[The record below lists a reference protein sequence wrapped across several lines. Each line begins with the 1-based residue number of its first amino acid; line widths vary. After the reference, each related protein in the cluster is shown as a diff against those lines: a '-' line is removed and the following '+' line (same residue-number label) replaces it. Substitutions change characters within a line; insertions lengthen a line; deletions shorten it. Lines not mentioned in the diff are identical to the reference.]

1 MASAR
6 RVSGGDVSSIVTLN
20 VGGRIFTTYRATLLQ
35 YPDSML
41 AAMMGGSHQTCIVSG
56 SVFIDRDPDLFEF
69 ILDFLR
75 SGPNDFELPSEQR
88 TCRSACVLHHHSHG
102 SRVPT
107 HPCVLPTRAAY
118 ISHTT
123 SQLKSFPLGVSSG
136 NSDSSRSRRRASLT
150 MPRASRHSRGS
161 TPWAGRPMPMGCT
174 DLCRA
179 SCATTHC
186 LMAGRSR
193 SG

>member
-1 MASAR
+1 MACAR

-88 TCRSACVLHHHSHG
+88 TCRSACVIHHHSHG

-123 SQLKSFPLGVSSG
+123 SQLKSFPKNPSPKIRFFQIPAAGVFDHASGLSSLARVYAVGGSTDAHGMHRPVSSVMCYDTLFDG
-136 NSDSSRSRRRASLT
+136 
-150 MPRASRHSRGS
+150 
-161 TPWAGRPMPMGCT
+161 W
-174 DLCRA
+174 
-179 SCATTHC
+179 
-186 LMAGRSR
+186 
-193 SG
+193 

>member
-1 MASAR
+1 MACAR

-88 TCRSACVLHHHSHG
+88 TCRSACVIHHHSHG

-107 HPCVLPTRAAY
+107 HPCSCGLYQPYNQSVKVISFRRLLREFRFFQIPAAGVFDHASGLSSLARVY
-118 ISHTT
+118 AVGGSTDAHGMHR
-123 SQLKSFPLGVSSG
+123 PVSSVMCYDTLFDG
-136 NSDSSRSRRRASLT
+136 
-150 MPRASRHSRGS
+150 
-161 TPWAGRPMPMGCT
+161 W
-174 DLCRA
+174 
-179 SCATTHC
+179 
-186 LMAGRSR
+186 
-193 SG
+193 